1 MATTTASAQPLRV
14 DRTGVI
20 VLGITLLALVLRVV
34 YFLGAEVDTPIRG
47 DILEYWRYARN
58 LVHYGVFSAA
68 APDVAPLPDDYRG
81 PGYALFLALFHWLAN
96 GDEDAALAMAQWS
109 QILVGTALVP
119 LTMAVGRRWLP
130 LGWAIAAGALVA
142 VWPHLVVFAS
152 TLLSE
157 TLFAFMILLAWL
169 LLARAQAADSA
180 RQAAVAGLVAG
191 FATLVNPLLALLP
204 PVLAAVLALRRQ
216 WRCAAAFA
224 LLFVVVEGAWAWR
237 NAAVVEHPSGTQ
249 RALVNLVQGSWPSF
263 LSAMNF
269 RDKHPAAQEYVDVVV
284 AESERMHADP
294 AATFA
299 AMGAR
304 FRGEPGLYARWYLY
318 DKPLLLWDWSIRIG
332 YGDIYYHGTLR
343 SPYERMPVLIAM
355 RAACLALNPV
365 LLALAVLATLA
376 VAWRAVRRRWPAG
389 AAAAA
394 PQFAPLVVALC
405 FVYVTAIHAV
415 LQGEPRYAVAYRPL
429 EFLLAVSAL
438 AWAVAWWRARGARAA

>member
-1 MATTTASAQPLRV
+1 
-14 DRTGVI
+14 
-20 VLGITLLALVLRVV
+20 
-34 YFLGAEVDTPIRG
+34 
-47 DILEYWRYARN
+47 
-58 LVHYGVFSAA
+58 
-68 APDVAPLPDDYRG
+68 
-81 PGYALFLALFHWLAN
+81 
-96 GDEDAALAMAQWS
+96 
-109 QILVGTALVP
+109 
-119 LTMAVGRRWLP
+119 
-130 LGWAIAAGALVA
+130 
-142 VWPHLVVFAS
+142 VWPHLVVFS
-152 TLLSE
+152 TTLLSE
-157 TLFAFMILLAWL
+157 TLFAFALLLAWL
-169 LLARAQAADSA
+169 LVARAQAADSP
-180 RQAAVAGLVAG
+180 RQAAVAGVVAG
-191 FATLVNPLLALLP
+191 LATLVNPLLALLP
-204 PVLAAVLALRRQ
+204 PVVAAVLGLRRQ
-216 WRCAAAFA
+216 WRCAAAYL
-224 LLFVVVEGAWAWR
+224 LLFVLVDGAWSVR
-237 NAAVVEHPSGTQ
+237 NAVAVDGSSGLQ
-249 RALVNLVQGSWPSF
+249 RAQINLVQGSWPSF